1 MTYSIVVPHHDGAK
15 ILDYCLTTLRSSVP
29 DDVEIVV
36 VLNNANRDEIEIP
49 LDETRFRAIR
59 INQDLGYGGAVNAGV
74 EQARGRY
81 VIFCDNDTS
90 FLSGWFEAL
99 TRLHHS
105 SPRIGTAS
113 SKLIGPAHGR
123 IVDFGIAFT
132 EYNAPHPFM
141 DAEWDHP
148 LTAHSRPVQAACSAV
163 MIIEKKLFDSVG
175 RFSDRPHSYYND
187 IELCLRIADA
197 GYESWV
203 VADSIA
209 FHKSSFSG
217 SKIAAYKSPSLKADQ
232 KAWFMAHYGAKI
244 RVDMDSYVR
253 EAFDHF
259 RGRFKVAGEYVLVD
273 MSSVVDRDW
282 YCQLIRE
289 QAPVL
294 DVYHYPSY
302 TRDSVATALF
312 EHLGTNVMSMRIPFI
327 YFVDRFTA
335 LRQNALW
342 ASLRMHEFDL
352 VVDRNGNV
360 RRFAD
365 VVEPAGRGH
374 DH

>member
-15 ILDYCLTTLRSSVP
+15 LLDYCLTTLRGSVP
-29 DDVEIVV
+29 DDVEIIV
-36 VLNNANRDEIEIP
+36 VLNNADRDEVEIP
-49 LDETRFRAIR
+49 LDETRFRAVR
-59 INQDLGYGGAVNAGV
+59 IAQDLGYGGAINAGV

-90 FLSGWFEAL
+90 FLPGWFEAL
-99 TRLHHS
+99 TRVYHS

-148 LTAHSRPVQAACSAV
+148 LTSQSRRVQVACSAV
-163 MIIEKKLFDSVG
+163 MIIEKALFDRVG
-175 RFSDRPHSYYND
+175 RFDDRPHSYYND
-187 IELCLRIADA
+187 IELCLRVSAA
-197 GYESWV
+197 GYDSWV

-217 SKIAAYKSPSLKADQ
+217 SKAAAYKASALKADQ
-232 KAWFMAHYGAKI
+232 KAWFMGHHGSKI
-244 RVDMDSYVR
+244 RIDMDSYVR

-259 RGRFKVAGEYVLVD
+259 RGRFKAAGEYVLID
-273 MSSVVDRDW
+273 MSSVVDREW

-302 TRDSVATALF
+302 NRDSVATALF
-312 EHLGTNVMSMRIPFI
+312 EHLGSNVMSLRIPLI
-327 YFVDRFTA
+327 YFVDRFIA

-342 ASLRMHEFDL
+342 ASLRTHDMDL

-360 RRFAD
+360 RRFVD
-365 VVEPAGRGH
+365 VIESSGGSYGH
-374 DH
+374 